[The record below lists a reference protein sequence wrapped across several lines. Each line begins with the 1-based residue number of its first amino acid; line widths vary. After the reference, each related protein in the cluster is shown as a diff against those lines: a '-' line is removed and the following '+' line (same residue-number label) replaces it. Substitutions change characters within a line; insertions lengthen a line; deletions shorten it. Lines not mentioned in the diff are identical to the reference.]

1 MIQPISSGWSL
12 AREYVTHNL
21 SLKLFALC
29 FSLALFA
36 YFHGQG
42 DNHQRTVRF
51 DVIARLPPDSAKWA
65 LLTALPSEIR
75 VTIKGPI
82 GTIDRLSQNSAPLE
96 LDLRNGNRK
105 QVTFDESLLSLPPD
119 VTVLLIDPPSLDL
132 EWQAVVEREIPLEAS
147 MTGQPQEG
155 FVVKGEPVV
164 SPGKLVAI
172 GPSSIVQVLQFASL
186 EPFNLTGLTEGV
198 HRRRIKVNAPVERV
212 KFRGPQPASGDNAVV
227 VNVAVTIARRM
238 SEMKFANRP
247 VSVVGVPAGF
257 SSPSYVDVTVVGP
270 PEVVRALRA
279 EQVVPRAD
287 VGALPGFTAKENKRG
302 SRTVRL
308 TVDLSK
314 AEVEVQPPTVTVRW

>member
-12 AREYVTHNL
+12 AREYLANNL
-21 SLKLFALC
+21 NLKLFALC

-51 DVIARLPPDSAKWA
+51 DLIARLPPDSAKWA

-75 VTIKGPI
+75 VTLKGPN

-96 LDLRNGNRK
+96 LDLRHGNRK
-105 QVTFDESLLSLPPD
+105 QVTFDESLLSFPPD

-132 EWQAVVEREIPLEAS
+132 EWQAVVEREIPLEAT

-198 HRRRIKVNAPVERV
+198 HRRRIKVNAPPERV
-212 KFRGPQPASGDNAVV
+212 KFHGPPASGDNAVV

-287 VGALPGFTAKENKRG
+287 VGALPGFTIKENKRG

-314 AEVEVQPPTVTVRW
+314 AEVDVQPPTVTVRW

>member
-1 MIQPISSGWSL
+1 MIQPISSGWSS
-12 AREYVTHNL
+12 AREYVTNNF

-29 FSLALFA
+29 FSLGLFA

-65 LLTALPSEIR
+65 LLTALPSAIG
-75 VTIKGPI
+75 VTLKGPI

-96 LDLRNGNRK
+96 LDLRSGNRK
-105 QVTFDESLLSLPPD
+105 QVTFNERLFSLPPD
-119 VTVLLIDPPSLDL
+119 VTVLLIDPPSIDL
-132 EWQAVVEREIPLEAS
+132 EWQAVVEREIPLEVA

-164 SPGKLVAI
+164 SPGKLVAT

-198 HRRRIKVNAPVERV
+198 HRRRIKVNAPPERV
-212 KFRGPQPASGDNAVV
+212 KFRGPEPTSSDNAVV
-227 VNVAVTIARRM
+227 VNVTVTIARHM
-238 SEMKFANRP
+238 SEMKFVNRP

-257 SSPSYVDVTVVGP
+257 SNPSYVDVTVVGP
-270 PEVVRALRA
+270 PEVIQALRA

-287 VGALPGFTAKENKRG
+287 VGALPGFTAKDNKRG
-302 SRTVRL
+302 SRTVKL
-308 TVDLSK
+308 SVDL
-314 AEVEVQPPTVTVRW
+314 ARADVEVQPPTVTVRW